1 MKISL
6 DKTIRAMAIAL
17 DLAEI
22 SSVKDSIII
31 ENISNI
37 NFSKHNYLNH
47 SKRTA
52 YISLK
57 LGEQLNLPEIFMK
70 ELYISSL
77 LHDIG
82 ASNFL
87 KESHM
92 TNTFILDHCK
102 NGSNIIANFPVFSNI
117 SPVILY
123 HHENFDGSG
132 AMSLK
137 GDEIPLASQI
147 IRLSDLVEL
156 LYNEDEPSYKQRNKI
171 ISWIKLNSNSI
182 FSENLVN
189 SFLSIA
195 EKDIFWFDIE
205 NISFMDFILDN
216 ISPKLNIY
224 LDLYEFEKIAYIMA
238 SIIDNKSSFTAKH
251 SRSIANLAWMVSNHI
266 KYPEEKCL
274 EMKIAGL
281 LHDIGKLAI
290 PNNILDKPGE
300 LTQNEF
306 SIIKSHVYY
315 TKIILD
321 RIEDISNISDWACN
335 HHEKL
340 NGTGYPRKLDDFTL
354 CEEAKILCVCDIYQA
369 LIEDRPYRKGL
380 DIPMAFSIMDGMISE
395 GLICKTSVKQL
406 RNTLEEYDFNTT
418 YEK

>member
-22 SSVKDSIII
+22 SSVKDSTII
-31 ENISNI
+31 EDISNI
-37 NFSKHNYLNH
+37 NFSNHNYLNH
-47 SKRTA
+47 SKRTT

-57 LGEQLNLPEIFMK
+57 LGEQLNFSEIFMK

-87 KESHM
+87 KESH
-92 TNTFILDHCK
+92 TSNTFILDHCK
-102 NGSNIIANFPVFSNI
+102 NGSRIIENLPLFTNI
-117 SPVILY
+117 SPIILY

-132 AMSLK
+132 AMGLK
-137 GDEIPLASQI
+137 GDEIPIASQI
-147 IRLSDLVEL
+147 IRLADLVEL
-156 LYNEDEPSYKQRNKI
+156 LYDENFTSHKQRSKI
-171 ISWIKLNSNSI
+171 ISWVKINSNFI

-189 SFLSIA
+189 TFLYIA

-205 NISFMDFILDN
+205 NISFMDFILDS
-216 ISPKLNIY
+216 ISPKLNIH
-224 LDLYEFEKIAYIMA
+224 LDMREFEKIAHILA
-238 SIIDNKSSFTAKH
+238 KLIDNKSSFTAKH
-251 SRSIANLAWMVSNHI
+251 SRGIAKLAWMVSNHI
-266 KYPEEKCL
+266 GYSEEKCL

-290 PNNILDKPGE
+290 PNSILDKQGE
-300 LTQNEF
+300 LTKDEF

-321 RIEDISNISDWACN
+321 RIEDIKNISIWASN

-340 NGTGYPRKLDDFTL
+340 NGTGYPKKMDNFAL
-354 CEEAKILCVCDIYQA
+354 CEESKILCVCDIYQA

-380 DIPMAFSIMDGMISE
+380 DNFMAFSIMDGMVAD
-395 GLICKTSVKQL
+395 GLICKYAVKQL
-406 RNTLEEYDFNTT
+406 RDTLEIMI
-418 YEK
+418 